1 MTMTMNQTM
10 LIHPTVIRAITGTLR
25 KFGVPRQDLE
35 DGVAEV
41 QTRTLEY
48 LEGKP
53 QPAAVEEWA
62 AVCVTIAKHWRMDEN
77 EKRKTDRKYC
87 AGLCEDPDEHVGLER
102 VVELRDDVDARR
114 MLEVLRQQFE
124 AGEMP
129 EKGEEILDCVQAGL
143 DYQETAAELGISA
156 EAVRK
161 RLKRMRELF
170 KARLG
175 TLGMTVMV
183 VMLAM
188 AAAGSAMAA
197 PIAKPSAPSPAV
209 AVPPPRPTLRS
220 IAA

>member
-1 MTMTMNQTM
+1 MKTTMNATM

-25 KFGVPRQDLE
+25 KYGVRREEIE
-35 DGVAEV
+35 DGVIEV

-48 LEGKP
+48 LRDKP
-53 QPAAVEEWA
+53 QPDAVEEWA
-62 AVCVTIAKHWRMDEN
+62 AVCVTVAKHWRMDEN
-77 EKRKTDRKYC
+77 EKRKTEKKYC
-87 AGLCEDPDEHVGLER
+87 AGLCEDPDQHVGLETA
-102 VVELRDDVDARR
+102 VELRENVDAKR
-114 MLEVLRQQFE
+114 MVEVLRQQFE

-129 EKGEEILDCVQAGL
+129 EKGDEILDCAQAGL
-143 DYQETAAELGISA
+143 DYQQTAAELGISA

-161 RLKRMRELF
+161 RLKRMRALF

-183 VMLAM
+183 VMLTM

-197 PIAKPSAPSPAV
+197 PVAEPTAPSRAV
-209 AVPPPRPTLRS
+209 PVPPPRSSPRM